1 MSKIFQ
7 EAFVATVA
15 RYKLQV
21 KWLSEESGVSTATI
35 TRLKTGSRD
44 IYMESFAE
52 VFQALPIEAKRFF
65 LEKIMGDAIA
75 PSITP
80 ALIIN
85 QLDPNNPAHR
95 KQAAE
100 AFKLIGEKFVY
111 PELTQT
117 SNSTDE
123 VKSFAT
129 LPS

>member
-52 VFQALPIEAKRFF
+52 VYQALPIEAKRFF
-65 LEKIMGDAIA
+65 LEKLLGEAITENV
-75 PSITP
+75 SLTTVV
-80 ALIIN
+80 N
-85 QLDPNNPAHR
+85 KLDPTNSVHR
-95 KQAAE
+95 KQAAD
-100 AFKLIGEKFVY
+100 ALRLIVEKFITEDY
-111 PELTQT
+111 NPKYRENTEELV
-117 SNSTDE
+117 S
-123 VKSFAT
+123 
-129 LPS
+129 LR

>member
-7 EAFVATVA
+7 EAFVATVV

-65 LEKIMGDAIA
+65 LEKILGDAIA

-80 ALIIN
+80 ALVIN
-85 QLDPNNPAHR
+85 QLDPNNLAHR

-100 AFKLIGEKFVY
+100 AFRLIGEKFVY
-111 PELTQT
+111 PEL
-117 SNSTDE
+117 SNPRENTDE
-123 VKSFAT
+123 SKKLAI

>member
-65 LEKIMGDAIA
+65 LEKLLGDAIA
-75 PSITP
+75 ENVSLTT
-80 ALIIN
+80 AVN
-85 QLDPNNPAHR
+85 KLDPTNTIHR
-95 KQAAE
+95 KQAAD
-100 AFKLIGEKFVY
+100 ALRLIVEKFITEDHN
-111 PELTQT
+111 PKSRENTEELV
-117 SNSTDE
+117 S
-123 VKSFAT
+123 VR
-129 LPS
+129 

>member
-65 LEKIMGDAIA
+65 LEKLLGDAIA
-75 PSITP
+75 ENVSLTT
-80 ALIIN
+80 AVN
-85 QLDPNNPAHR
+85 KLDPTNSIHR
-95 KQAAE
+95 KQAAD
-100 AFKLIGEKFVY
+100 ALRLIVEKFITEDHN
-111 PELTQT
+111 PKSRENTEELV
-117 SNSTDE
+117 S
-123 VKSFAT
+123 VR
-129 LPS
+129 

>member
-52 VFQALPIEAKRFF
+52 VFEALPIEAKQFF
-65 LEKIMGDAIA
+65 LEKILGDAIA
-75 PSITP
+75 QTVSLNRVIDR
-80 ALIIN
+80 
-85 QLDPNNPAHR
+85 LDPNNPQHR
-95 KQAAE
+95 KQAAD
-100 AFKLIGEKFVY
+100 AMRQIVAKF
-111 PELTQT
+111 
-117 SNSTDE
+117 
-123 VKSFAT
+123 
-129 LPS
+129 LPSDAETKVSENTEELASVR